1 MAVIDKRLLPCNLEG
16 DLVREG
22 KGCLELLKRLMQ
34 GLPCVPEEEPEIV
47 FDDKVERV
55 HYKGRARRL
64 SEEWLHQLVTRL
76 LKEGKC
82 VLAYSIALLY
92 DLDRHEEIAA
102 KARKLAEEGDEIAI
116 AAHRAISWAMEIL
129 RSGGTPDAAYHRAI
143 KKSVAPERRS
153 IRNPGL
159 GKDYDEAIESYK
171 NRSFD
176 GLKLGEYREKDGK
189 KEIILHLAAI
199 FHVNALN
206 PAPWTQRIGTPQ
218 GLEEVLSVYAHEYF
232 HFLHHH
238 YSESN
243 GAGGRIVRES
253 LATYFQYLRDKE
265 AGRRDMDLI
274 DYCGVHNPYVYPYS
288 GALCLEEDPAVGQS
302 RLGHARLSGDDFFRE
317 VFLESAEEE
326 EGKGSAERLL
336 LHREDFGSKKA
347 RGASQKAPR
356 ELLIAYGLDAF
367 RADLIKNGKTSR
379 TASSYISYVKGALTA
394 LDDGNFVM
402 GFCSLDEVL
411 LLARKAI
418 EETEREIREPSGPRN
433 LNSLKSRLSAL
444 RAYYEWLSVNALN
457 KGPSPFRPL

>member
-16 DLVREG
+16 GLVSEG
-22 KGCLELLKRLMQ
+22 KGCLELLRRLMQ

-55 HYKGRARRL
+55 HYKGRTRRL
-64 SEEWLHQLVTRL
+64 SEEWLHQFVTRL

-102 KARKLAEEGDEIAI
+102 KARELAGQGDEIAI
-116 AAHRAISWAMEIL
+116 AARGAISWAMEIL
-129 RSGGTPDAAYHRAI
+129 KSGGTPDAAYHRAI

-153 IRNPGL
+153 IKNPGL
-159 GKDYDEAIESYK
+159 RRDYDEAIESYE
-171 NRSFD
+171 NRSMEA
-176 GLKLGEYREKDGK
+176 LKLGEYREIGGK
-189 KEIILHLAAI
+189 KEIVLYLNAI
-199 FHVNALN
+199 FRANALN
-206 PAPWTQRIGTPQ
+206 PAPWTQRIETPQ

-232 HFLHHH
+232 HFLHHY

-253 LATYFQYLRDKE
+253 LATYFQCLRDKE

-288 GALCLEEDPAVGQS
+288 GALCLEEDPAAIRS
-302 RLGHARLSGDDFFRE
+302 RLGHARLSGDAFFRE

-336 LHREDFGSKKA
+336 LHRDDFGSKKTRA
-347 RGASQKAPR
+347 ASPKAPR

-367 RADLIKNGKTSR
+367 RADLIKNGKTPR

-394 LDDGNFVM
+394 MDDGNFTM

-444 RAYYEWLSVNALN
+444 RAYYEWLSANALN

>member
-1 MAVIDKRLLPCNLEG
+1 MAVIDKRLLPCHLEG
-16 DLVREG
+16 NLVREG
-22 KGCLELLKRLMQ
+22 KGCLDLLERLMQ

-55 HYKGRARRL
+55 HYRGRTRRL

-76 LKEGKC
+76 LKEGQC
-82 VLAYSIALLY
+82 LLAYSIALLY
-92 DLDRHEEIAA
+92 DLDRYEEIAA
-102 KARKLAEEGDEIAI
+102 KVRELAEEGDEIAI

-129 RSGGTPDAAYHRAI
+129 KSGGTPDAAYHRAI
-143 KKSVAPERRS
+143 RKSVAPERRS
-153 IRNPGL
+153 IKNPGL
-159 GKDYDEAIESYK
+159 RRDYDEAIESYE
-171 NRSFD
+171 NRSMEAV
-176 GLKLGEYREKDGK
+176 KLGEYREIGGK
-189 KEIILHLAAI
+189 KEIVLYPNAI
-199 FHVNALN
+199 FRANALN
-206 PAPWTQRIGTPQ
+206 PAPWTQRIETPQ

-232 HFLHHH
+232 HFLHHY

-253 LATYFQYLRDKE
+253 LATYFQCLRDKE
-265 AGRRDMDLI
+265 AGRGKGLI

-288 GALCLEEDPAVGQS
+288 GALCLEEDPAAGQS

-336 LHREDFGSKKA
+336 LHRDDFGSKKTRA
-347 RGASQKAPR
+347 ASPKPPR

-418 EETEREIREPSGPRN
+418 EETEREIKEPSGPRN

-444 RAYYEWLSVNALN
+444 RAYYEWLSANALN
-457 KGPSPFRPL
+457 KGPSPFRRL

>member
-1 MAVIDKRLLPCNLEG
+1 MALIDKNLLPRNLEG

-22 KGCLELLKRLMQ
+22 KGCLELLERLMK
-34 GLPCVPEEEPEIV
+34 GLPFVPEEEPEIV

-64 SEEWLHQLVTRL
+64 SEEWLQQLVTRL

-116 AAHRAISWAMEIL
+116 VAHRAISWAMEIL

-143 KKSVAPERRS
+143 RKSVAPERRS
-153 IRNPGL
+153 IKNPGL
-159 GKDYDEAIESYK
+159 SRDYDEAIESYE
-171 NRSFD
+171 NRPMEAV
-176 GLKLGEYREKDGK
+176 KLGEYREIGGK
-189 KEIILHLAAI
+189 KGIVLYLNAI
-199 FHVNALN
+199 FRANALN
-206 PAPWTQRIGTPQ
+206 HAPWTQRIGTPQ
-218 GLEEVLSVYAHEYF
+218 GIEEVLSVYAHEYF
-232 HFLHHH
+232 HFLHHY

-253 LATYFQYLRDKE
+253 LATYFQYLRDQAE
-265 AGRRDMDLI
+265 GRGDRDLI

-288 GALCLEEDPAVGQS
+288 GSLCLEEDPAVGQS
-302 RLGHARLSGDDFFRE
+302 RLGRARLSGDDFFRE

-347 RGASQKAPR
+347 RGASPKAPR

-367 RADLIKNGKTSR
+367 RADLIKNGKTPR

-402 GFCSLDEVL
+402 GFCSLDEV
-411 LLARKAI
+411 
-418 EETEREIREPSGPRN
+418 P
-433 LNSLKSRLSAL
+433 
-444 RAYYEWLSVNALN
+444 
-457 KGPSPFRPL
+457 